1 MWESSKKYKIFFVF
15 MIYFFILLNMK
26 HIEFIT
32 SFLVETLNGNFKNN
46 RFLNL
51 KINKIVKNKNENSI
65 HFEFDNKDFVIT
77 CVPDKI
83 TSSTSNGQ

>member
-1 MWESSKKYKIFFVF
+1 

-32 SFLVETLNGNFKNN
+32 NLLQETLTNNFKNN

-51 KINKIVKNKNENSI
+51 KINKVEKAELENSI
-65 HFEFDNKDFVIT
+65 HFEFDNENFVVV
-77 CVPDKI
+77 CSRQNQK
-83 TSSTSNGQ
+83 

>member
-1 MWESSKKYKIFFVF
+1 MYENPDKMWGSSKKYKIFFVF

-32 SFLVETLNGNFKNN
+32 DFLAETLNGNFKNN

-51 KINKIVKNKNENSI
+51 KVNKIVKNENENSI

-77 CVPDKI
+77 CSRQNKE
-83 TSSTSNGQ
+83 

>member
-1 MWESSKKYKIFFVF
+1 

-32 SFLVETLNGNFKNN
+32 NLLQETLNGNFKNN

-51 KINKIVKNKNENSI
+51 KINKVEKAELENSI
-65 HFEFDNKDFVIT
+65 HFEFDNENFVVV
-77 CVPDKI
+77 CSRQNQK
-83 TSSTSNGQ
+83 